1 MMTLYLHGAARNSWQ
16 CPACLEVPYLIR
28 MQCARAYPLCMH
40 LALQGE
46 DPVAAST
53 MLLSLVLLSLAH
65 KTKQAAEPLQ
75 GLKGLLRNS
84 MMRWEIN

>member
-1 MMTLYLHGAARNSWQ
+1 M
-16 CPACLEVPYLIR
+16 
-28 MQCARAYPLCMH
+28 CARAYPLCMH